1 MMATLQAP
9 SSNQASAVLAPREFQ
24 AIAALLH
31 RETGIHL
38 PDVKRA
44 MVEGRLAKRLRLL
57 GLSDFAAYLAF
68 VEGCSGADERR
79 RMISALTTNVT
90 RFNREPHHFE
100 ALRRLILPAL
110 APAVRKGGRLR
121 LWSAACSSGEEP
133 YSIVLAILAAL
144 PEAPR
149 LDVRVLATDI
159 NADMVARGEAGV
171 FPGAALADVEPAER
185 SRWFEPVDGGWR
197 AGSEMAGLVAF
208 RVLNLMGEWPMHGRF
223 DAIFCR
229 NVAIYFDVPTQERLW
244 ERMAGLIPAG
254 GHLFIGHSERLTGS
268 AVRMFRSVG
277 TTMYQ
282 RLGETQP

>member
-1 MMATLQAP
+1 MIATLQAP
-9 SSNQASAVLAPREFQ
+9 LSDQASAVLAPREFQ

-38 PDVKRA
+38 PEVKRA

-57 GLSDFAAYLAF
+57 GLPDFAAYLAF
-68 VEGCSGADERR
+68 VEESGGADERR

-90 RFNREPHHFE
+90 RFNRESHHFE
-100 ALRRLILPAL
+100 ALRRVILPAL

-133 YSIVLAILAAL
+133 YSIILAILATL
-144 PEAPR
+144 PEASQ

-171 FPGAALADVEPAER
+171 FPEAALADVESVER
-185 SRWFEPVDGGWR
+185 SRWFERVDGGWR
-197 AGSEMAGLVAF
+197 ASPEMTGLITF
-208 RVLNLMGEWPMHGRF
+208 RVLNLIGEWPMRGHF
-223 DAIFCR
+223 DGIFCR
-229 NVAIYFDVPTQERLW
+229 NVAIYFDASTQERLW
-244 ERMAGLIPAG
+244 ERLAALIPPG
-254 GHLFIGHSERLTGS
+254 GHLFIGHSERLTGP
-268 AVRMFRSVG
+268 AARMFRSVG

-282 RLGETQP
+282 RLGETRL